1 MRREVMKL
9 EDRVAIVTG
18 GGKGIGRAISLALA
32 DEGAAVVTA
41 ARTPEPLEE
50 VANQIRANGGRAKA
64 IQTDI
69 ADPAQVKRMVAET
82 VEEFGQLD
90 ILVNNAAYDH
100 KEVEVSDMDLDFW
113 QQTMEVN
120 VTGTML
126 CAREALNVMIPRQS
140 GVIVNVA
147 SVAGISG
154 HPTESHYCVSK
165 WAVIGFTE
173 VLAIE
178 AGQHNIR
185 VNAISPGAT
194 RTKGFERFIRA
205 LARRQDLPEEEMW
218 RKVKGANS
226 LNRIAE
232 PEEIARAVVFLA
244 SDDASAITGHNL
256 VASCGFHLLHPH
268 ELSKL

>member
-1 MRREVMKL
+1 MKL
-9 EDRVAIVTG
+9 KDRVAIVTG
-18 GGKGIGRAISLALA
+18 GGRGIGKAISLALA
-32 DEGAAVVTA
+32 DEGAAVVAA
-41 ARTPEPLEE
+41 ARTLAPLEE
-50 VANQIRANGGRAKA
+50 VAEQIRTQGGKAKA

-69 ADPAQVKRMVAET
+69 ADQTQVQRMVAEAI
-82 VEEFGQLD
+82 EGFGQLD
-90 ILVNNAAYDH
+90 ILINNAAYTH
-100 KEVEVSDMDLDFW
+100 KEIAVADMDLDFW
-113 QQTMEVN
+113 QDTMEVN

-126 CAREALNVMIPRQS
+126 CAREALKVMIPRQR
-140 GVIVNVA
+140 GVIVNVG

-194 RTKGFERFIRA
+194 RTEGFERFIRA
-205 LARRQDLPEEEMW
+205 LARRQGLPAEEMW
-218 RKVKGANS
+218 RKVKAANS

-256 VASCGFHLLHPH
+256 VASCGFHLLHPQ
-268 ELSKL
+268 ELSNL

>member
-1 MRREVMKL
+1 MKL

-18 GGKGIGRAISLALA
+18 GGKGIGKAISLALA
-32 DEGAAVVTA
+32 DEGAAVVVA
-41 ARTPEPLEE
+41 ARSLAPLEE
-50 VANQIRANGGRAKA
+50 VANQIRAQGGRAEA

-69 ADPAQVKRMVAET
+69 ADPAQVERMVAQT

-120 VTGTML
+120 LTGTML
-126 CAREALNVMIPRQS
+126 CTREALKAMIPRRS
-140 GVIVNVA
+140 GVIVNVG

-154 HPTESHYCVSK
+154 HPTESHYCASK
-165 WAVIGFTE
+165 WAIIGFTE

-178 AGQHNIR
+178 AGPHNIR

-194 RTKGFERFIRA
+194 RTKGFERFIGA
-205 LARRQDLPEEEMW
+205 LARRQGLPEEEMW
-218 RKVKGANS
+218 KRVHAANS

-232 PEEIARAVVFLA
+232 PEEMARAVVFLA
-244 SDDASAITGHNL
+244 SDDSSAITGHNL
-256 VASCGFHLLHPH
+256 IVSCGFHLLHPQ

>member
-1 MRREVMKL
+1 MKL
-9 EDRVAIVTG
+9 RNRVAIVTG
-18 GGKGIGRAISLALA
+18 GGKGIGKAISLALA
-32 DEGAAVVTA
+32 DEGAAVAVA
-41 ARTPEPLEE
+41 ARSLAPLEE
-50 VANQIRANGGRAKA
+50 VANQIRAQGGRATA

-69 ADPAQVKRMVAET
+69 ADPAQVERMVTET

-100 KEVEVSDMDLDFW
+100 KEVEVSEMDLDFW
-113 QQTMEVN
+113 QQTLEVN

-126 CAREALNVMIPRQS
+126 CAREALQAMIPRRS
-140 GVIVNVA
+140 GAIVNVG

-165 WAVIGFTE
+165 WAIIGFTE

-178 AGQHNIR
+178 AGPHNIR
-185 VNAISPGAT
+185 VNTISPGAT
-194 RTKGFERFIRA
+194 RTKGFERFVRA
-205 LARRQDLPEEEMW
+205 LARRQHLPEEEMW
-218 RKVKGANS
+218 KKVNAANS

-244 SDDASAITGHNL
+244 SDDSSAITGHNL

-268 ELSKL
+268 ELQRL

>member
-1 MRREVMKL
+1 MKL
-9 EDRVAIVTG
+9 KDRVAIVTG
-18 GGKGIGRAISLALA
+18 GGTGIGKAISLALA
-32 DEGAAVVTA
+32 DEGAAVVVA
-41 ARTPEPLEE
+41 ARTLAPLEE
-50 VANQIRANGGRAKA
+50 VANQIRAQGGKARA

-69 ADPAQVKRMVAET
+69 ANQAQVKRMVADT
-82 VEEFGQLD
+82 VEEFGKLD
-90 ILVNNAAYDH
+90 ILINNAAYAH

-113 QQTMEVN
+113 RETMEVN

-126 CAREALNVMIPRQS
+126 CAREALKAMIPRRS
-140 GVIVNVA
+140 GVIVNVG

-154 HPTESHYCVSK
+154 HPTESPYCVSK
-165 WAVIGFTE
+165 WAIIGFTE
-173 VLAIE
+173 VLAVE

-194 RTKGFERFIRA
+194 RTKGFQGLIGA
-205 LARRQDLPEEEMW
+205 LAKSRGVPEEEMW
-218 RKVKGANS
+218 RKVKAAIS

-256 VASCGFHLLHPH
+256 VVSCGFHLLHPQ